1 VDIISSFPNAVER
14 AEALDAPAYRL
25 ANAVS
30 TTLQLGGR
38 TARPLQ
44 DALHGVW
51 LGHPLH
57 PALATLPIGCWTLAL
72 GLDLAGAVGAA
83 REPRASQAADIA
95 LAAGSV
101 GAIGAAASGLADWRQ
116 IHGRDRRTGLAHAA
130 INTTALGL
138 TLGSLALRRRGHRAA
153 GRTLSGAGWLAMVAG
168 AYLGGHMVYRRRVGV
183 DHADRSPEPRSFHP
197 VLALDQLEEDRP
209 RRVEVWD
216 EAARAAVGV
225 VLVRH
230 RGRVHA
236 LGARCTHFG
245 GPLDEGW
252 VRDGG
257 LVCPWHGSRYCLRTG
272 RVLDGPS
279 TAPQPRYRARVRAAV
294 VEVARV
300 PEPGDE
306 ALTPRETGAAR
317 SGPPA
322 HPAPGARKADQVLF
336 DHHQLLRSLFAEIRD
351 MDREDPERRDLMRLL
366 ASELEIHEHIE
377 DEIFYPAVRPVSEDV
392 PVAHAEHQL
401 LADMLAATLRLNT
414 ATPAFDEH
422 LRALH
427 EAVDHHASS
436 EERSMFREAQRL
448 GDDRLRELGA
458 QLEAMLEAE
467 RESRARRAY
476 RELKVRIL
484 ERAP

>member
-1 VDIISSFPNAVER
+1 VDIISNFPDAVER
-14 AEALDAPAYRL
+14 AEVLDAPAYRL
-25 ANAVS
+25 ANALS

-38 TARPLQ
+38 PARPVQ

-57 PALATLPIGCWTLAL
+57 PALATFPIGCWTLAL
-72 GLDLAGAVGAA
+72 GLDLAGTVGAA
-83 REPRASQAADIA
+83 PPRAAGAADIA

-130 INTTALGL
+130 INTTALAL
-138 TLGSLALRRRGHRAA
+138 TLGSLALRRRGRRPA
-153 GRTLSGAGWLAMVAG
+153 GRALSGAGWLAMVAG

-183 DHADRSPEPRSFHP
+183 DHADRSPEPRGFLP
-197 VLALDQLEEDRP
+197 VIALDQLDEDRP
-209 RRVEVWD
+209 CRVAVWD

-236 LGARCTHFG
+236 MGARCSHFG

-257 LVCPWHGSRYCLRTG
+257 LVCPWHGSRFCLRTG

-279 TAPQPRYRARVRAAV
+279 TAPQPRYCARVRAGV
-294 VEVARV
+294 VEVARM

-306 ALTPRETGAAR
+306 ALTPREIAAAQR
-317 SGPPA
+317 DEPA
-322 HPAPGARKADQVLF
+322 HPPPCARKADEVLF
-336 DHHQLLRSLFAEIRD
+336 EHHQLLRGLFTEIRD
-351 MDREDPERRDLMRLL
+351 MDREDPARRDLMRLL
-366 ASELEIHEHIE
+366 ANELEIHEHIE

-392 PVAHAEHQL
+392 PVAHAEHQQ

-436 EERSMFREAQRL
+436 EERSMFREAERL
-448 GDDRLRELGA
+448 GDARLRELGA
-458 QLEAMLEAE
+458 QLEAMLEDE

-476 RELKVRIL
+476 RDLKIRIL
-484 ERAP
+484 ERTP